1 MHFHFR
7 VILLCVQFQVL
18 NLYFI
23 LTNLLIISLLYFKF
37 HYSNMN
43 QNFVPITL
51 FLNRIIIMNFEI
63 KFTFIFTLQIIIK
76 ITLIFISFNLFI
88 LLNLNFFQ
96 LIL

>member
-37 HYSNMN
+37 HYFNMN
-43 QNFVPITL
+43 LNFFPITL

-63 KFTFIFTLQIIIK
+63 KFTFIYTLQIIIK
-76 ITLIFISFNLFI
+76 ITIIFISFNLFI

>member
-23 LTNLLIISLLYFKF
+23 LTNLLIISHLYFKF
-37 HYSNMN
+37 RYSNMN

-51 FLNRIIIMNFEI
+51 FLNRIIIMNFKI